1 MAPLVEKPRPA
12 KAQADAAAP
21 DAAPER
27 IAKVIARAGACSR
40 RDAET
45 LISEGRVALNGAIL
59 ISPAINVGPDDVI
72 LIDGAPLAERAR
84 TRLFLF
90 HKPRGLVTTEHDPEG
105 RPTVF
110 DYVREHSPEAPR
122 LVSIG
127 RLDINTEGLLL
138 LTNDGGLARVLEL
151 PATGWAR
158 RYRVR
163 AKGSI
168 DQPTLDRLRQGVT
181 VEGVDYAQIEATL
194 DRIQGAN
201 CWLTMSLRE
210 GKNRE
215 IKRVLEHLGLEVN
228 RLIRLS
234 YGPFQLADLEEG
246 KVEEVRTRVL
256 RDQLGAAL
264 AEAAAVDFVGPA
276 GDALTPPP
284 EEPAPRPPRQKSLR
298 NQKAFRDEERP
309 RRDSGPFRK
318 AEGGGRPAGA
328 GLLARRRG
336 PDPAAFDPAQPR
348 KNKPAPGP
356 RKHISS
362 LRAEASEPGAGRT
375 RIERSE
381 TADRSGRAV
390 AVERRVAA
398 KVNFREEAAP
408 RPKTAGP
415 RPARESAERD
425 RRAGRSQAR
434 EEAPPRLR
442 DRAAADGGGRRRGPD
457 RAGGAEDDRKK
468 RESAGAGTEPRGKR
482 ATPAR
487 ADRPPG
493 GKAAPAKAFGVG
505 RRDDDRPRDRSPR
518 ADSGEGARASAPRS
532 TKDRSHPRG
541 APHRAGGRSGAAANA
556 DERESSVSARGPK
569 RFEARAAKRRDEKSA
584 APRNKAAR
592 SERAGETARD
602 FRKGAERAAGA
613 RGGKSA
619 ERSPRAGAKPSGPP
633 RGKGGPGKG
642 GPGRNAPGRGGP
654 GGKGGPSKGAPGN
667 SRPRGP
673 SKRP

>member
-1 MAPLVEKPRPA
+1 MAPLVDKPRPA
-12 KAQADAAAP
+12 KAHADAGAA

-59 ISPAINVGPDDVI
+59 TSPAINVGPDDII

-163 AKGSI
+163 AKGTI

-264 AEAAAVDFVGPA
+264 TDAAGADFVGPA
-276 GDALTPPP
+276 GDALTPAP
-284 EEPAPRPPRQKSLR
+284 EEPAPRQPRQKSLR

-309 RRDSGPFRK
+309 RRDGGPIRK
-318 AEGGGRPAGA
+318 AEGGARPARA

-336 PDPAAFDPAQPR
+336 PEAAPFEPAQPR

-398 KVNFREEAAP
+398 KIGFREEAAP
-408 RPKTAGP
+408 QPRAPGP
-415 RPARESAERD
+415 RPARESVERD
-425 RRAGRSQAR
+425 RRGARNQTR
-434 EEAPPRLR
+434 EEAPPRPR
-442 DRAAADGGGRRRGPD
+442 E
-457 RAGGAEDDRKK
+457 RAGGAEEARKP
-468 RESAGAGTEPRGKR
+468 RESAGAAAEPGGKR
-482 ATPAR
+482 APR
-487 ADRPPG
+487 ADRPYG
-493 GKAAPAKAFGVG
+493 GKAAPAKPFGAG
-505 RRDDDRPRDRSPR
+505 RRDDDRPRDRDRSPR
-518 ADSGEGARASAPRS
+518 DERNQGARPPAPRS
-532 TKDRSHPRG
+532 AKDRSHPGG
-541 APHRAGGRSGAAANA
+541 APHRPGGRSGGPTENA
-556 DERESSVSARGPK
+556 GEGRESPVSARGPK

-584 APRNKAAR
+584 APRNKTAR
-592 SERAGETARD
+592 SGTPGETARD
-602 FRKGAERAAGA
+602 FRKGAERAGGP

-642 GPGRNAPGRGGP
+642 APGRSGP
-654 GGKGGPSKGAPGN
+654 GGKGGPGK
-667 SRPRGP
+667 RGP
-673 SKRP
+673 GKPGSRGPDKRP